1 MIWWTVDRERVV
13 HWKKDDENTVE
24 HHAARGDANEKPQP
38 HHAFACS
45 PDVWFHKITQLN
57 NTYSFHLKMFLL
69 IIFLWLLRA
78 ASAAPFVETSL
89 GTNERFSARRMSG
102 TVDSFLARYSAVWKS
117 GSSLC
122 AIDSDG
128 YATEWSH
135 ECNLSW
141 NELLAIDSTRV
152 RREIYD
158 CFHRIRARRRMSL
171 SQHLFAVPR
180 ETTALSYCP
189 LWFIFMYVASIL
201 DRVPNLASTAPP
213 WHETIMS

>member
-1 MIWWTVDRERVV
+1 MRRAATRTRSRSHIMHLHVLLMCDFTKSHNWT
-13 HWKKDDENTVE
+13 T
-24 HHAARGDANEKPQP
+24 P
-38 HHAFACS
+38 
-45 PDVWFHKITQLN
+45 
-57 NTYSFHLKMFLL
+57 TYSFHLKMFLL

-102 TVDSFLARYSAVWKS
+102 TVDSFLARYSAVCKS

-180 ETTALSYCP
+180 ETTALRYCP

>member
-1 MIWWTVDRERVV
+1 MRRAATRTRSRSHIMHLHVLLMCDFTKSHNWT
-13 HWKKDDENTVE
+13 T
-24 HHAARGDANEKPQP
+24 P
-38 HHAFACS
+38 
-45 PDVWFHKITQLN
+45 
-57 NTYSFHLKMFLL
+57 TYSFHLKMFLL

-102 TVDSFLARYSAVWKS
+102 TVDSFLARYSAVCKS

-189 LWFIFMYVASIL
+189 LWFIFIYVASIL